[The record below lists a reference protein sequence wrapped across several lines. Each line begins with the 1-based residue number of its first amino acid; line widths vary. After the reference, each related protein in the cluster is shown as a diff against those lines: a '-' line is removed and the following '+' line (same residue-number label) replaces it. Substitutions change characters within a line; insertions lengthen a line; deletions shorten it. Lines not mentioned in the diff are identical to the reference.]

1 MSETKF
7 NLTRDLEEAAEM
19 AELLPDYLIGNQ
31 LYGSL
36 GGGMFGSGSKPALTV
51 GALLLRLRRLR
62 LLESHLSD
70 AQRQVLDK
78 AEQDHQ
84 RAQQE
89 WHVHYEEKVLHEANS
104 RLDAMRTFFDECA
117 QNPRQCAGLYL
128 PEALRR
134 TIVQEILLAMESAH
148 ITSAALTAKVRE
160 LDSLLRRSVRPSE
173 FVWAN
178 ELIPAYAPETFWWL
192 YSRPPVVT

>member
-7 NLTRDLEEAAEM
+7 NLARDLDEAAEM
-19 AELLPDYLIGNQ
+19 AELLPDYLIGDQ

-36 GGGMFGSGSKPALTV
+36 GGGMFGSGAKPALTI

-62 LLESHLSD
+62 QLESYLSE
-70 AQRQVLDK
+70 AQQQILTK
-78 AEQDHQ
+78 AEQDHE

-89 WHVHYEEKVLHEANS
+89 WHVHYEEKALHEANS

-117 QNPRQCAGLYL
+117 QNPRQCASLYL

-134 TIVQEILLAMESAH
+134 TIVQEIVLALDSAG
-148 ITSAALTAKVRE
+148 ITSAALTAKLRE
-160 LDSLLRRSVRPSE
+160 IDSLLRRTVRPAE

-178 ELIPAYAPETFWWL
+178 ELIPAYSPETFWWL
-192 YSRPPVVT
+192 YSRPPVVN